1 MNNMRGQGSHTRGRR
16 SVDFISPE
24 P

>member
-1 MNNMRGQGSHTRGRR
+1 MNNIHGQRSNTRGRR
-16 SVDFISPE
+16 SVDFISSE